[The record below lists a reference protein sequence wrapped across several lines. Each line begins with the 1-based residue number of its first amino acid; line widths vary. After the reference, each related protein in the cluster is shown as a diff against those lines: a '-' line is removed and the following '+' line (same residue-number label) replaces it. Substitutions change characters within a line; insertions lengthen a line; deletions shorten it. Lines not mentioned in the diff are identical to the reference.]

1 MLMKTYQERTPVR
14 QLCTWL
20 QIPHSVYYYLPKEGK
35 PGAKPSTH
43 TMKKDGTP
51 VPNSEVIE
59 AIKTEL
65 NQEFVCYG
73 YQNMTAILRDQ
84 HFIINHKKVYRL
96 MDESHLLLGKV
107 IRTSGRRE
115 FVKFRKIKADYP
127 MQYLCLDIKYFWVAG
142 EQKNFY
148 LLSIMDVYS
157 RKIVEWIFQRSIRK
171 ADVINLFR
179 RINATH
185 GIRDVIIR
193 NDNGSQFLANDVK
206 AYLRSVEA
214 RQEFTHI
221 ATPEENSYIEAFHS
235 ILNRELV
242 QRFEF
247 ESFYEAKL
255 TMERYMQ
262 FYNHRRRHGALG
274 RITPQRKWEQGVAAR
289 AAVKQPDFALADLSR
304 SADSTEKLNEL
315 SAVHFNLDKSN
326 GVEYLCLTAALAGA
340 DNDSTEFEKP
350 SNF

>member
-1 MLMKTYQERTPVR
+1 MLMKTYQEKTPVR
-14 QLCTWL
+14 MLCTWL
-20 QIPHSVYYYLPKEGK
+20 RIPRSVYYYLPKDGK
-35 PGAKPSTH
+35 PGAKPSVDTLR
-43 TMKKDGTP
+43 TDGTR
-51 VPNSEVIE
+51 VPNCEVID

-73 YQNMTAILRDQ
+73 YENMTAILREQ
-84 HFIINHKKVYRL
+84 QFIINPKKVYRL

-107 IRTSGRRE
+107 IRTSGKRE

-142 EQKNFY
+142 KQKNYY

-157 RKIVEWIFQRSIRK
+157 RKIVEWIFQQSIRK

-193 NDNGSQFLANDVK
+193 NDNGSQFLANEVK
-206 AYLRSVEA
+206 AYLKSVEA

-235 ILNRELV
+235 ILNREVV

-247 ESFYEAKL
+247 ESFYDTKL

-262 FYNHRRRHGALG
+262 FYNHRRRHGSLG

-289 AAVKQPDFALADLSR
+289 AAVKQPDLAGTDLSR
-304 SADSTEKLNEL
+304 SADSIENQTAL
-315 SAVHFNLDKSN
+315 SAVHFNLDKSDGN
-326 GVEYLCLTAALAGA
+326 AHLCLTADLACVDYA
-340 DNDSTEFEKP
+340 STENENL
-350 SNF
+350 SN

>member
-1 MLMKTYQERTPVR
+1 MKTYQLQLPVR

-51 VPNSEVIE
+51 VPNSEVVQ

-73 YQNMTAILRDQ
+73 YQNMTAILREQ
-84 HFIINHKKVYRL
+84 NFIINHKKVYRL

-107 IRTSGRRE
+107 IRTKGKRE
-115 FVKFRKIKADYP
+115 FVKFRKINADYP
-127 MQYLCLDIKYFWVAG
+127 MQYLCLDIKYFSITG
-142 EQKNFY
+142 EQRHYY
-148 LLSIMDVYS
+148 LLSVMDVYS
-157 RKIVEWIFQRSIRK
+157 RKIIGWIFQPSIRK
-171 ADVINLFR
+171 DDVINLFR
-179 RINATH
+179 KINSEY

-193 NDNGSQFLANDVK
+193 NDNGSQFLANHVK
-206 AYLRSVEA
+206 AYLKSVEA

-235 ILNRELV
+235 ILQRELV
-242 QRFEF
+242 QRTEF
-247 ESFYEAKL
+247 ESFYQAKL

-262 FYNHRRRHGALG
+262 FYNYKRRHGRLG

-289 AAVKQPDFALADLSR
+289 AAVKPQDFALAGLSR
-304 SADSTEKLNEL
+304 SADSNEKSNES
-315 SAVHFNLDKSN
+315 SAVHFNLEKPRAL
-326 GVEYLCLTAALAGA
+326 EYLCLTDDLASVE
-340 DNDSTEFEKP
+340 NDSTDFEKL
-350 SNF
+350 SKV

>member
-1 MLMKTYQERTPVR
+1 MKTYQERTPVR

-20 QIPHSVYYYLPKEGK
+20 KIPHSVYYYSPKEGK
-35 PGAKPSTH
+35 PGVKPSVYTLK
-43 TMKKDGTP
+43 TDGTR
-51 VPNSEVIE
+51 VPNREVIE
-59 AIKTEL
+59 AIKNEL
-65 NQEFVCYG
+65 NHEFVCYG

-107 IRTSGRRE
+107 IRTKGRRE

-127 MQYLCLDIKYFWVAG
+127 MQYLCLDIKYVWVAG

-179 RINATH
+179 RINAIH

-193 NDNGSQFLANDVK
+193 NDNGSQFLANEVK
-206 AYLRSVEA
+206 AYLRSLEA
-214 RQEFTHI
+214 HQEFTHI

-235 ILNRELV
+235 ILNREMV

-274 RITPQRKWEQGVAAR
+274 RISPQRKWEQGLAAR
-289 AAVKQPDFALADLSR
+289 AAVKQSDFAVEGLSR
-304 SADSTEKLNEL
+304 SADSIEKLNES
-315 SAVHFNLDKSN
+315 SAVHFNLEKPRAL
-326 GVEYLCLTAALAGA
+326 EYLCLTDDLANA
-340 DNDSTEFEKP
+340 DYDSTENEKP
-350 SNF
+350 SDF